1 MRSNRIS
8 TSWLGRLFGWSAAA
22 DETKAVEFSSDL
34 MAAILTGSWGGP
46 SKSGASVSTGTALQ
60 CPAFWRGINVIAN
73 GIRQLPVEIYRP
85 AADGRG
91 VEPATDHPLY
101 YLLRH
106 KANGLLCAADYWGTV
121 LLHAAATGHHVS
133 YRNTLSGGKT
143 VELIPVRPDW
153 MHIEVQPDF
162 SLRYHVTFEN
172 GSSATL
178 SQDQVFHVRG
188 PSWDGTDGLSPVDI
202 GREAIGL
209 AMVTEETHARFHA
222 NGARPSGVLQ
232 TDAKV
237 DDSVLERLRAMFA
250 ERYAGTANAA
260 KPMILQG
267 GLKWQQVQMTGVDSQ
282 HLECCVAGTLVSMAD
297 GTRKRVE
304 HLAVGDAIVAWD
316 ENNDCPVAA
325 AVSAVGRPPVKPR
338 VRIKTARGRV
348 LTTTDDHPYFGLKAL
363 RTPGRRAKTET
374 PSWIKARDIS
384 VGNYVRIGLG
394 VAPQVFS
401 PEVSLDEAWFL
412 GLMVG
417 DGYIRNG
424 GCSLSATDRGVIS
437 KATEVVRSLGGTLV
451 QSASR
456 PCDWVINSGGTNS
469 KIGAPRALFRRAEL
483 EGCGASEKRVPQ
495 IVLRSGPEAWRA
507 FLAGYL
513 DADGTV
519 TKAGAKTP
527 HLSWSSINRC
537 LLDDCQHMLAMLGI
551 QSAIYS
557 AAPGRRRVVM
567 GMPCDA
573 KETWALCIYGS
584 SQIRAAARLL
594 TPAHAE
600 KRSRLAAFS
609 GAAESRYRKENFDFD
624 RVVQVECLGDGET
637 VGVEIAG
644 VHTHITNGI
653 VTHNTRKHQV
663 AEIARLLGLWPI
675 MLGLGGDE
683 SPTFA
688 SAEAFMAMHVRYSL
702 QPWLTSLKG
711 AIETQLLT
719 DEEVRAGYHVRI
731 DTSELVRGSLA
742 ERTAYYK
749 AALGT
754 ASSPGWLTQNEI
766 REDDGWN
773 PLDNPEADG
782 VPPPPVN
789 APKPAPAET
798 IDALPPDQAKASTP
812 RTLYVSRRLL
822 NADEFLRWAR
832 AQGFTQT
839 LAAADLH
846 APSPIAKRASIG

>member
-1 MRSNRIS
+1 M
-8 TSWLGRLFGWSAAA
+8 SWLGRLFGWSAAPQEA
-22 DETKAVEFSSDL
+22 KAVEFSSDL

-73 GIRQLPVEIYRP
+73 GIRQLPFEIYRP
-85 AADGRG
+85 ASDGRG

-133 YRNTLSGGKT
+133 YRNTVSGGKT

-178 SQDQVFHVRG
+178 TQDQVFHVRG

-232 TDAKV
+232 TDTKV
-237 DDSVLERLRAMFA
+237 DDAVLERLRAMFA

-282 HLECCVAGTLVSMAD
+282 HLE
-297 GTRKRVE
+297 
-304 HLAVGDAIVAWD
+304 
-316 ENNDCPVAA
+316 
-325 AVSAVGRPPVKPR
+325 
-338 VRIKTARGRV
+338 
-348 LTTTDDHPYFGLKAL
+348 
-363 RTPGRRAKTET
+363 
-374 PSWIKARDIS
+374 
-384 VGNYVRIGLG
+384 
-394 VAPQVFS
+394 
-401 PEVSLDEAWFL
+401 
-412 GLMVG
+412 
-417 DGYIRNG
+417 
-424 GCSLSATDRGVIS
+424 
-437 KATEVVRSLGGTLV
+437 
-451 QSASR
+451 
-456 PCDWVINSGGTNS
+456 
-469 KIGAPRALFRRAEL
+469 
-483 EGCGASEKRVPQ
+483 
-495 IVLRSGPEAWRA
+495 
-507 FLAGYL
+507 
-513 DADGTV
+513 
-519 TKAGAKTP
+519 
-527 HLSWSSINRC
+527 
-537 LLDDCQHMLAMLGI
+537 
-551 QSAIYS
+551 
-557 AAPGRRRVVM
+557 
-567 GMPCDA
+567 
-573 KETWALCIYGS
+573 
-584 SQIRAAARLL
+584 
-594 TPAHAE
+594 
-600 KRSRLAAFS
+600 
-609 GAAESRYRKENFDFD
+609 
-624 RVVQVECLGDGET
+624 
-637 VGVEIAG
+637 
-644 VHTHITNGI
+644 
-653 VTHNTRKHQV
+653 TRKHQV

-688 SAEAFMAMHVRYSL
+688 SAEMFAKMHVIFSL

-719 DEEVRAGYHVRI
+719 EEEVRAGYHVRI

-782 VPPPPVN
+782 VPPPPQNNPQGGGV
-789 APKPAPAET
+789 AEADT
-798 IDALPPDQAKASTP
+798 DAVDT
-812 RTLYVSRRLL
+812 TEIV
-822 NADEFLRWAR
+822 
-832 AQGFTQT
+832 G
-839 LAAADLH
+839 
-846 APSPIAKRASIG
+846 G